1 MASQFGW
8 NCSKATL
15 KCVLKCV
22 SVVKM
27 QARLSNKGQTPLHEG
42 RTSVCLAR
50 GSNDMI
56 MSMVSTNQPKG
67 Q

>member
-27 QARLSNKGQTPLHEG
+27 QARLSNKGQTPL
-42 RTSVCLAR
+42 
-50 GSNDMI
+50 
-56 MSMVSTNQPKG
+56 
-67 Q
+67 